1 MTPYSSYRR
10 SDRNI
15 SDLEKRTGNV
25 VRLAQIT
32 EVEAENMYVVL
43 ELILDHLTSRE
54 YEHDLIQAQN
64 ELLLQRLNKIE
75 ALILERSKNDKGRN
89 GTSSG
94 KV

>member
-1 MTPYSSYRR
+1 MTPHNPYGRY
-10 SDRNI
+10 DRNI
-15 SDLEKRTGNV
+15 SDLKKRTGNV
-25 VRLAQIT
+25 VRLSQIT

-89 GTSSG
+89 GTNSRE
-94 KV
+94 V